1 MMRNM
6 LLLFS
11 IAMMIFGCEEYNVT
25 NNEIEFDNHTFTVLT
40 SGLIAVRASAIKKGN
55 YKYNFDHVVFDVKQ
69 SSDILTISTA
79 KYQLFYQKGEG
90 RMKDKISI
98 EFKKRDSLIVADIHQ
113 IDAANL
119 GGLIRSVDK
128 FDGKIEYEEYD
139 INSPSKLVAIPKGLL
154 SKQGW
159 TVLKVIDNELIH
171 NDVEGDSEELFIFCY
186 GDNYKKALND
196 FTQLNGNIPLLPKW
210 ALGNWFSRY
219 QPLSAQ
225 GYKDIVSR
233 FRKEQIPIDVIVP
246 DMNWHIDGWFGTR
259 YDSVKFPDMNNFLDW
274 TNQNG
279 LHVGFNHHPGAVIRD
294 DIKAKEFLERANMDY
309 DSLLVAT
316 EKQYQES
323 KWEFIKNALFYGEG
337 NSNDVEPFF
346 DVFLKPMM
354 DEGLDFHWV
363 DGSPSIKNLKEY
375 YRLTEQHSNKRA
387 IVLTRQVAGSFDNH
401 KYPIGFSGDSYI
413 SWESLK
419 FNVEL
424 TVKGSNLGV
433 YWSHDIGGHMEG
445 HKIAANSELFARW
458 IQSGVMSPFNR
469 LHATGGVDWDRRLV
483 HNRKPW
489 DWGEKVLSSARKAMQ
504 LKYKLMPYTYSLN
517 RKAFDEG
524 LIMCYGM
531 YFDYPKSPESF
542 EYSNEQYMYGSS
554 MLFAPITDAA
564 SDGKGMEGIALKKVW
579 IPKGLWYDYFSGEK
593 IQGPIEILVSKS
605 IDEFPLFVKE
615 GAIIPMVEY
624 MDYTDQK
631 PLNKLIIECYQPTK
645 TSNNSFKLYEDD
657 GKTLDY
663 KNEKFRWTTIDYNFN
678 QEGGST
684 IVIHPVVGDFDGA
697 VTERNYQV
705 IVKGITTKINKISI
719 NSSELNIEK
728 WNLKN
733 NILTINTDNYNSYQN
748 IEILI
753 E

>member
-1 MMRNM
+1 MKKGII
-6 LLLFS
+6 LFAIIIMFFS
-11 IAMMIFGCEEYNVT
+11 CKEYTIN
-25 NNEIEFDNHTFTVLT
+25 NNEVEFDNYKFTILT
-40 SGLIAVRASAIKKGN
+40 NGLISVRASDVNRGDYN
-55 YKYNFDHVVFDVKQ
+55 YNFDNVAFDVEQ
-69 SSDILTISTA
+69 SGNQLTVSTDAYRLLYIKGDGDI
-79 KYQLFYQKGEG
+79 
-90 RMKDKISI
+90 RNKIKI
-98 EFKKRDSLIVADIHQ
+98 EFKKNDSLIIESISQSDQ
-113 IDAANL
+113 KNL
-119 GGLIRSVDK
+119 GGLIRSVDR

-139 INSPSKLVAIPKGLL
+139 INSPSKEIDIPKGLL

-159 TVLKVIDNELIH
+159 TVLKVMGDELIH
-171 NDVEGDSEELFIFCY
+171 GDVEGDSQELFIFCY
-186 GDNYKKALND
+186 GDNYKKVLSD
-196 FTQLNGNIPLLPKW
+196 FTNLNGNIPLLPKW
-210 ALGNWFSRY
+210 SLGNWFSRY
-219 QPLSAQ
+219 QPLSDQ
-225 GYKDIVSR
+225 DYKDIVTR
-233 FRKEQIPIDVIVP
+233 FRSEKIPIDVIVP

-259 YDSVKFPDMNNFLDW
+259 YDSIKFPDMNNFLNW
-274 TNQNG
+274 TNENG

-294 DIKAKEFLERANMDY
+294 DIRAQEFLKRVNMDY
-309 DSLLVAT
+309 DSLLVSS

-337 NSNDVEPFF
+337 NSKHIEPFF
-346 DVFLKPMM
+346 DVFLKPIMN
-354 DEGLDFHWV
+354 EGLDFHWV

-375 YRLTEQHSNKRA
+375 YNLTEQHSNKRA

-445 HKIAANSELFARW
+445 HKMDNSSELFSRW

-469 LHATGGVDWDRRLV
+469 LHATGGVDWDTRLV

-531 YFDYPKSPESF
+531 YFDYPKNPESF

-564 SDGKGMEGIALKKVW
+564 SDGNGMEGIASKKVW

-593 IQGPIEILVSKS
+593 IQGPTEILVSKS

-615 GAIIPMVEY
+615 GAIIPMAEY
-624 MDYTDQK
+624 MDYTGQK
-631 PLNKLIIECYQPTK
+631 PLNKLIIECYQPSK
-645 TSNNSFKLYEDD
+645 ISNSSFRLYEDD
-657 GKTLDY
+657 GKTLAY
-663 KNEKFRWTTIDYNFN
+663 KEDKFRWTDIEYNYKAVN
-678 QEGGST
+678 GST
-684 IVIHPVVGDFDGA
+684 IVINEAVGDFDGA

-705 IVKGITTKINKISI
+705 IVKGITTKIDKISV
-719 NSSELNIEK
+719 NGLELSVEK
-728 WNLKN
+728 WNLEKS
-733 NILTINTDNYNSYQN
+733 ILTINTDKYDSYQK

>member
-1 MMRNM
+1 MRKG
-6 LLLFS
+6 LLLFT
-11 IAMMIFGCEEYNVT
+11 IAMLVFGCKEYRIT
-25 NNEIEFDNHTFTVLT
+25 NNEIEFDNHTFTVLST
-40 SGLIAVRASAIKKGN
+40 GLISVRASAVDKGN
-55 YKYNFDHVVFDVKQ
+55 YNYNFDNTAFEVQ
-69 SSDILTISTA
+69 QGYDILTISTDM
-79 KYQLFYQKGEG
+79 YSLRYQKGNG
-90 RMKDKISI
+90 TIKDKIKI
-98 EFKKRDSLIVADIHQ
+98 EFKKHDSLIINAIGQSDNE
-113 IDAANL
+113 NL

-128 FDGKIEYEEYD
+128 FDGKTEYEEYD
-139 INSPSKLVAIPKGLL
+139 INSPSKVIDFPKGLL

-159 TVLKVIDNELIH
+159 TVLKVVGDELIH
-171 NDVEGDSEELFIFCY
+171 NDAEGDSEELFIFCY
-186 GDNYKKALND
+186 GDDFKNALND

-219 QPLSAQ
+219 QPLSAKD
-225 GYKDIVSR
+225 YKDIVTR
-233 FRKEQIPIDVIVP
+233 FRKEKIPIDVIVP

-259 YDSVKFPDMNNFLDW
+259 YDSIKFPDMNNFLNW

-294 DIKAKEFLERANMDY
+294 DIRAKEFLKRVNMDY
-309 DSLLVAT
+309 DSLFVAT

-323 KWEFIKNALFYGEG
+323 KWEFIQNALFYGEG
-337 NSNDVEPFF
+337 NSNYIEPFF

-375 YRLTEQHSNKRA
+375 YTLTEQHSNKRA

-445 HKIAANSELFARW
+445 HKMDNNRELFSRW

-469 LHATGGVDWDRRLV
+469 LHATGGVDWDTRLV

-489 DWGEKVLSSARKAMQ
+489 DWGEKVLSSARKTMQ
-504 LKYKLMPYTYSLN
+504 LKYRLLPYTYSLN

-531 YFDYPKSPESF
+531 YFDYPNNPKAF
-542 EYSNEQYMYGSS
+542 EHSNDQYMYGSS
-554 MLFAPITDAA
+554 ILCAPITDAA
-564 SDGKGMEGIALKKVW
+564 SDGKGMEGLALKKVW

-593 IQGPIEILVSKS
+593 VQGPTEILVSKS

-631 PLNKLIIECYQPTK
+631 PLNKLIIECYQPSK
-645 TSNNSFKLYEDD
+645 KSNSSFRLYEDD

-663 KNEKFRWTTIDYNFN
+663 KKEKFRWTTIDYNFN
-678 QEGGST
+678 GQGGAT
-684 IVIHPVVGDFDGA
+684 IVINPAIGDFEKG
-697 VTERNYQV
+697 VVERDYQI
-705 IVKGITTKINKISI
+705 IVKGVNSITSKILI
-719 NSSELNIEK
+719 NNLELAEEK
-728 WNLKN
+728 WELKN
-733 NILTINTDNYNSYQN
+733 NILMINTDTYGIHKKVEII
-748 IEILI
+748 IE
-753 E
+753 

>member
-1 MMRNM
+1 MRNT
-6 LLLFS
+6 LIIFTLA
-11 IAMMIFGCEEYNVT
+11 IVIFGCKEFSIT
-25 NNEIEFDNHTFTVLT
+25 NNEIEYDNYTFTVLST
-40 SGLIAVRASAIKKGN
+40 GLISVRESSSVKGN
-55 YKYNFDHVVFDVKQ
+55 YNYNFDDVAFDVQ
-69 SSDILTISTA
+69 QDDNILTISTA
-79 KYQLFYQKGEG
+79 MYSLLYQKGVG
-90 RMKDKISI
+90 NIKDKIRI
-98 EFKKRDSLIVADIHQ
+98 EFKKQDSLLVEAINKIDIQ
-113 IDAANL
+113 NL

-128 FDGKIEYEEYD
+128 FDGKTEYEEYD
-139 INSPSKLVAIPKGLL
+139 INSPSKIATIPKGLL

-159 TVLKVIDNELIH
+159 TVLKVIDDALIH
-171 NDVEGDSEELFIFCY
+171 NDVEGDSKELYIFCY
-186 GDNYKKALND
+186 GDDYKKALND

-225 GYKDIVSR
+225 DYKDIVSR
-233 FRKEQIPIDVIVP
+233 FRKEKIPIDVIVP

-259 YDSVKFPDMNNFLDW
+259 YDSIKFPDMNNFLNW

-279 LHVGFNHHPGAVIRD
+279 LQVGFNHHPGAVIRD
-294 DIKAKEFLERANMDY
+294 DIRAREFLKRVNMDY
-309 DSLLVAT
+309 DSLFVAT

-337 NSNDVEPFF
+337 NSNHIEPFF

-375 YRLTEQHSNKRA
+375 YNLTEQHSNKRA

-445 HKIAANSELFARW
+445 HKIDNSSELFTRW

-469 LHATGGVDWDRRLV
+469 LHATGGVDWDNRLV

-504 LKYKLMPYTYSLN
+504 LKYQLMPYTYSLN

-531 YFDYPKSPESF
+531 YFDYPKSPKAY
-542 EYSNEQYMYGSS
+542 EYSNDQYMYGSS
-554 MLFAPITDAA
+554 ILCAPITNTA
-564 SDGKGMEGIALKKVW
+564 SDGKGMEGISSKKVW

-593 IQGPIEILVSKS
+593 IQGPSEILVSKS

-615 GAIIPMVEY
+615 GAIIPMAEY

-631 PLNKLIIECYQPTK
+631 PLNKLIIECYQPSK
-645 TSNNSFKLYEDD
+645 NIKSSFRLYEDD
-657 GKTLDY
+657 GKTLAY
-663 KNEKFRWTTIDYNFN
+663 KKEKYRWTDIEYNYN
-678 QEGGST
+678 GNIGST
-684 IVIHPVVGDFDGA
+684 IVINAAVGDFDEA
-697 VTERNYQV
+697 VTERNYKI
-705 IVKGITTKINKISI
+705 IVKGVTTKTNKISI
-719 NSSELNIEK
+719 NGSELNVEK

-733 NILTINTDNYNSYQN
+733 NNLTINTEKYNSYQK